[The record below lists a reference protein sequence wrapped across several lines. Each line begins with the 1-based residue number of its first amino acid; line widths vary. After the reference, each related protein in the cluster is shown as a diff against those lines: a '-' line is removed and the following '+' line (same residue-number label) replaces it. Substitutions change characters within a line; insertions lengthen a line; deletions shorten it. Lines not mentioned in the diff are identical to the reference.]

1 MILASD
7 LLATGDL
14 TTRELAR
21 RYSMVFPNVYV
32 HKGTVLNAATRTQ
45 AAWLASGRRG
55 VMVGQSAAVLH
66 GSRWVPDTAPAERL
80 GDHNRRAVGLIVHSG
95 KVPDHELTQ
104 LGEVR
109 CTTIA
114 RTGHDLGRRLSFV
127 SGLAQVDALLN
138 ATGCAVAEVVA
149 VADEYRG
156 ARGIRRLRRVLD
168 LADAGAESPQESR
181 TRLVLACGGLP
192 RPQTQIQVG
201 RRRVDMGWEEWKV
214 GVEYDGAQHWQ
225 DPEQSPQPALACRT
239 TPTGSSAA
247 RAAKWRTSRC

>member
-95 KVPDHELTQ
+95 KVPDHELSLQ
-104 LGEVR
+104 LWDGIVA
-109 CTTIA
+109 CM
-114 RTGHDLGRRLSFV
+114 
-127 SGLAQVDALLN
+127 QVPGFWELK
-138 ATGCAVAEVVA
+138 
-149 VADEYRG
+149 
-156 ARGIRRLRRVLD
+156 
-168 LADAGAESPQESR
+168 R
-181 TRLVLACGGLP
+181 TRTE
-192 RPQTQIQVG
+192 RPDVG
-201 RRRVDMGWEEWKV
+201 
-214 GVEYDGAQHWQ
+214 A
-225 DPEQSPQPALACRT
+225 P
-239 TPTGSSAA
+239 PTL
-247 RAAKWRTSRC
+247 